1 MPSIGRQ
8 RGASATEAV
17 VPNQCV
23 IAITQISRPRTQIIN
38 GGVQYFGEADMV
50 LRAVVRVAT
59 ETIVIVT
66 VIALALPF
74 LVVLTVPFIR
84 L

>member
-1 MPSIGRQ
+1 
-8 RGASATEAV
+8 
-17 VPNQCV
+17 
-23 IAITQISRPRTQIIN
+23 
-38 GGVQYFGEADMV
+38 MV